1 VLCRVSSMFCLPGT
15 SKESILYH
23 VHETLI
29 LFRYPAVDVCHAFYM
44 TTLLQSRSLEA
55 SWNNDPRSLEKLVD
69 LLDTLTSGL
78 FDAYLLML
86 SYGFFNPP
94 VLATPFPS
102 HQFHKPLI
110 IPHRSAIPLFTVFLL
125 ISSCFLPKVLKP

>member
-29 LFRYPAVDVCHAFYM
+29 PSRYPAVDVCHAFYM

-55 SWNNDPRSLEKLVD
+55 SWNNDPD
-69 LLDTLTSGL
+69 LWRNLLTFLTLSHL
-78 FDAYLLML
+78 FYSM
-86 SYGFFNPP
+86 
-94 VLATPFPS
+94 
-102 HQFHKPLI
+102 
-110 IPHRSAIPLFTVFLL
+110 L
-125 ISSCFLPKVLKP
+125 ISLCYPVDCLILLS